1 MKATFEAHRK
11 GDLWQDHCD
20 KLSTVTT
27 VTVVQEEHEMPEML
41 NGRGFERCDILSPE
55 NCVTV
60 PGINEPKVGLCGEPT
75 LSQDGHQDI
84 TAEEK
89 DHSVTE
95 YPDLSKDANL
105 PLRRLEEAKLLGHFC
120 SVVLNRLRDCESR
133 TEEWKQIV
141 LDYNRG
147 LLVPEL
153 YQMRNKRCERTI
165 RTWIEQ
171 YLQSDYN
178 MFALVHSNWNTIR
191 KRRVSELESQILLS
205 MLLHPNR
212 IKIGSA
218 IKLLKAQA
226 RLGYF
231 ESRSSIPT
239 LRRWCTDFRN
249 NNPVIWQQA
258 RMGSK
263 FVAEHIIKT
272 IHRDSSL
279 LKVGDVW
286 VADGHKLAFDILDP
300 KTGKA
305 KRMMLI
311 LVLDWASRYPVGAS
325 LAFTEDSQHILA
337 AFRNGFLNT
346 AQWQDR
352 DSNTN
357 VNAREETNQPFAFL
371 PRYVYLDNGKAFKSK
386 LFHDKWE
393 NHDLAKELGGIFPKL
408 KIEAVFAESY
418 NAKAKVIERFF
429 QTFQEQFERFVSSF
443 RGASVEDKPATLM
456 RNEKWAK
463 KLYKAEPPTIEEAM
477 SMIGFY
483 IRHIYGETPHSALA
497 GKTPWDVFRTAEI
510 AGERFIEPSELNFL
524 MLSAERKAVRS
535 EGIIW
540 GKLHYWHPE
549 LINHIGKPIIFRY
562 DPADIRWILVY
573 DTKDQFICQSELRR
587 AQHPFIKLAA
597 DQPIA
602 RKELNKEYQQIK
614 KLQRQTE
621 QRTKVLVKSTQEAV
635 DRLLS
640 PHIKTIT
647 QAANPTFIQTPMLTA
662 PQAVIDESEQSDGTK
677 SFAEMLRLAG
687 IR

>member
-1 MKATFEAHRK
+1 
-11 GDLWQDHCD
+11 
-20 KLSTVTT
+20 
-27 VTVVQEEHEMPEML
+27 
-41 NGRGFERCDILSPE
+41 
-55 NCVTV
+55 
-60 PGINEPKVGLCGEPT
+60 
-75 LSQDGHQDI
+75 
-84 TAEEK
+84 
-89 DHSVTE
+89 
-95 YPDLSKDANL
+95 
-105 PLRRLEEAKLLGHFC
+105 
-120 SVVLNRLRDCESR
+120 
-133 TEEWKQIV
+133 
-141 LDYNRG
+141 
-147 LLVPEL
+147 
-153 YQMRNKRCERTI
+153 
-165 RTWIEQ
+165 
-171 YLQSDYN
+171 
-178 MFALVHSNWNTIR
+178 
-191 KRRVSELESQILLS
+191 
-205 MLLHPNR
+205 
-212 IKIGSA
+212 
-218 IKLLKAQA
+218 
-226 RLGYF
+226 
-231 ESRSSIPT
+231 
-239 LRRWCTDFRN
+239 
-249 NNPVIWQQA
+249 
-258 RMGSK
+258 MGSK

-443 RGASVEDKPATLM
+443 RGAAVEDKPATLM

-483 IRHIYGETPHSALA
+483 IRHIYGETPHCALA
-497 GKTPWDVFRTAEI
+497 GKTPWEVFRTAEI
-510 AGERFIEPSELNFL
+510 AGERIIEPSELNFL
-524 MLSAERKAVRS
+524 MLSAERKAVRN
-535 EGIIW
+535 EGIVW
-540 GKLHYWHPE
+540 GKLHYWHPD
-549 LINHIGKPIIFRY
+549 LIYHIGKPIIFRY
-562 DPADIRWILVY
+562 DPADIRWVLVY
-573 DTKDQFICQSELRR
+573 DTKDKFICQAELRR

-597 DQPIA
+597 DQPVA
-602 RKELNKEYQQIK
+602 RKELDKEYRQIK

-621 QRTKVLVKSTQEAV
+621 QRTRIMVKSTQEAV
-635 DRLLS
+635 DKLLS

-647 QAANPTFIQTPMLTA
+647 QAANPTFIQTPMLTV
-662 PQAVIDESEQSDGTK
+662 PQAVIDESEQSDGIK